1 MIQLKLALLVIALHF
16 VGDFVLQSR
25 WMGNNKS
32 KNWLALLAH
41 VGVYTS
47 CFLIFGWRFALLN
60 GAIHFVVDAVTS
72 RVTSRMWEKK
82 NVYGF
87 FTVIGLDQ
95 MIHTMTLLAT
105 LTIL

>member
-1 MIQLKLALLVIALHF
+1 MISLKLALLAIALHF
-16 VGDFVLQSR
+16 IGDFVLQSR
-25 WMGNNKS
+25 WMGENKS

-41 VGVYTS
+41 VGVYTA
-47 CFLIFGWRFALLN
+47 CLTPLGFRYALLN
-60 GAIHFVVDAVTS
+60 GGIHFVVDAATS

-95 MIHTMTLLAT
+95 MIHAMTLLST
-105 LTIL
+105 LLIR